1 MALLPL
7 TKDDVLDL
15 ALLLIAD
22 SLDVF
27 RVGRWLS
34 PVLGCLV
41 VGRMVLIVVGI
52 FVGPNGVGLGAGIV
66 GVMTFGA
73 IVGSPPSL
81 PNWQN
86 SSLAGSNFF

>member
-1 MALLPL
+1 MLDLALLLL

-41 VGRMVLIVVGI
+41 VGRMVLIVVDI

-73 IVGSPPSL
+73 IVGSSPSL
-81 PNWQN
+81 PN
-86 SSLAGSNFF
+86 